1 MQKKTLTLAAAAL
14 LGLAA
19 AGSAQAQIA
28 NGSFETGTFAGWVTQ
43 DLPVPWFPLGVYP
56 GGTVDNFGWGWFN
69 TPTDGV
75 FDAVSGWDGD
85 PSGGTG
91 LIRIAQDAFI
101 IAPTLTFDYRAA
113 WDLASFGATIDRT
126 FTVNIEPNGGGANL
140 QSNLILTAAA
150 GSINFDT
157 GPLNGAVD
165 VSAFLGQTVRISFD
179 LFVPQVF
186 TGPAQF
192 TLDNVQLVPGPGAL
206 ALLGLAGLRRRRRR
220 SN

>member
-14 LGLAA
+14 LAFAA
-19 AGSAQAQIA
+19 AGSAQAQIV
-28 NGSFETGTFAGWVTQ
+28 NGSFETGTFANWVTQ
-43 DLPVPWFPLGVYP
+43 DLGDPFFPLGVYL
-56 GGTVDNFGWGWFN
+56 GGTVDTFGWGWSN

-75 FDAVSGWDGD
+75 YDAVSGFDGNG
-85 PSGGTG
+85 PGM
-91 LIRIAQDAFI
+91 IRIAQDAFI
-101 IAPTLTFDYRAA
+101 NAPTLTFDYRAA
-113 WDLASFGATIDRT
+113 WDLTFGAIIDRT
-126 FTVNIEPNGGGANL
+126 FTVNIEPNGGGGTL
-140 QSNLILTAAA
+140 QSDLILTATA
-150 GSINFDT
+150 GSTNIDT

-165 VSAFLGQTVRISFD
+165 VSAFVGQTVRISFD
-179 LFVPQVF
+179 LFVPEAF